1 MKALATTAM
10 AIIFCQAFSLSAAE
24 QTIRLNAA
32 SGAKADYVISL
43 LNVAFSHI
51 ETRYRIE
58 KDLTPSTQS
67 RIKEELKGGNLDLM
81 WVSTNEENEQDY
93 TPVRIPLLKGL
104 LGYRLLIIRTGEQ
117 SRYDHIHSL
126 QDLQKFTFGQGR
138 TWADASILEANGL
151 PLIKV
156 TKMASLF
163 HMLDGGRF
171 DAFPRGASEPF
182 QEIEKYPELNLSV
195 EKNLLLA
202 YKMPFYIFVAK
213 GNNKLARDIELG
225 LNRAIASGEFEELFL
240 QNPSVK
246 DVLEKANLATRRVIY
261 LNNPGLP
268 KATPLER
275 SELWIDPQEFGNA
288 KSSRNKVESSAAE
301 N

>member
-1 MKALATTAM
+1 MHAKGKFVIAL
-10 AIIFCQAFSLSAAE
+10 IFCQALGLAAAE

-43 LNVAFSHI
+43 LNLAFSHI
-51 ETRYRIE
+51 DTRYRIE

-67 RIKEELKGGNLDLM
+67 RIKEELKSGNLDLM
-81 WVSTNEENEQDY
+81 WVSTSNESEEEY

-104 LGYRLLIIRTGEQ
+104 LGYRLLIIREGEQ
-117 SRYDHIHSL
+117 SRYDNVRTL

-151 PLIKV
+151 PLVKV
-156 TKMASLF
+156 TKMDSLF
-163 HMLDGGRF
+163 YMLDGARF

-182 QEIEKYPELNLSV
+182 EEVKKYSQLNLTI

-213 GNNKLARDIELG
+213 GNKKLAQDIELG
-225 LNRAIASGEFEELFL
+225 LNRAIASGEFEEIFL
-240 QNPSVK
+240 QNPTVI
-246 DVLEKANLATRRVIY
+246 DVIEKANLSNRRIIY
-261 LNNPGLP
+261 LDNPQLP

-275 SELWIDPQEFGNA
+275 DELWIDPKKFG
-288 KSSRNKVESSAAE
+288 KKPSTPKAAE
-301 N
+301 LPESES